1 MHVCVCVRTCEHVCL
16 YCSHKNLTVLFNDL
30 FESLCIDVVID
41 VIKKILP
48 YLHLCL
54 IPLSL
59 VVDKKQDIMKVV
71 LFFYLTACVWI
82 LTC

>member
-30 FESLCIDVVID
+30 FESLCIDVVIE
-41 VIKKILP
+41 KNPTLFTSMP
-48 YLHLCL
+48 YSS
-54 IPLSL
+54 LSL